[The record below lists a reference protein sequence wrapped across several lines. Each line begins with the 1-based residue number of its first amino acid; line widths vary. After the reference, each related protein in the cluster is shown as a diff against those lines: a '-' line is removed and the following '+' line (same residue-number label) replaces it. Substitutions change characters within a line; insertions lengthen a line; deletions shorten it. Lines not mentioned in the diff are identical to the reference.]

1 VDHEQQEEGQGEVA
15 SLGVGAPEGDPVGLE
30 EELLGYQAAVV
41 RLEEVHAGLAAGQHS
56 LEVAFPLEVGGLEA
70 AFLVAACSR
79 VAGVQ
84 AGLGHL
90 ELRALHHHRRHLR
103 YRRPG

>member
-1 VDHEQQEEGQGEVA
+1 M
-15 SLGVGAPEGDPVGLE
+15 
-30 EELLGYQAAVV
+30 
-41 RLEEVHAGLAAGQHS
+41 EEVHAGPAAGQHS

-84 AGLGHL
+84 AGLDHL